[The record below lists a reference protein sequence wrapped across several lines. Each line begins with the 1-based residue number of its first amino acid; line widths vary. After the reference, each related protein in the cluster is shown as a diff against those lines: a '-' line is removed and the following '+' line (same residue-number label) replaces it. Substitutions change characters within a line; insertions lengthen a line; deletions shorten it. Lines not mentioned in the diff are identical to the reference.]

1 MGVKSWLCRFRFKK
15 AADNSQAEIEQITT
29 ELIEET
35 RDILQKRF
43 DEVMAK
49 RLRPLTEDEAQVILQ
64 SLIKE
69 AIAKRKLLSG
79 RVEKSVETG
88 LLFDRYYGKMQTI
101 NTLTNRAYAQMQKMN
116 VSKERYEFQKG
127 IYKKLTGKM
136 YVPDAI
142 PDDGQATGTGSGSY
156 KDVWEI
162 MDEEKKIFEEEQ

>member
-1 MGVKSWLCRFRFKK
+1 MGIKSWLCRFRSRK
-15 AADNSQAEIEQITT
+15 ATDNSQAEIEQIIT

-49 RLRPLTEDEAQVILQ
+49 RLRPLTEDEAQVVLQ

-101 NTLTNRAYAQMQKMN
+101 NALTNSAYAQMQKMN
-116 VSKERYEFQKG
+116 VAKERYEFQKG

-142 PDDGQATGTGSGSY
+142 PDDSKTVRFDGGSY
-156 KDVWEI
+156 KDIWET
-162 MDEEKKIFEEEQ
+162 MDEERKIFEEEQ